1 MPGRRQWNVDFD
13 AGAVRDFEAV
23 KAKYERKAVFNV
35 LDKLRQLGPRLV
47 PPHVKSLAGE
57 ADLFELR
64 PRQGSSKAR
73 PLVVRQRD
81 GYLIVAVAADHAK
94 DMRRAVAD
102 AHERLKAR
110 G

>member
-1 MPGRRQWNVDFD
+1 MRGGAAADLLVAAVIAPAPGRWSWLRSS
-13 AGAVRDFEAV
+13 VR
-23 KAKYERKAVFNV
+23 
-35 LDKLRQLGPRLV
+35 LW
-47 PPHVKSLAGE
+47 HAGE

-73 PLVVRQRD
+73 PLVVRRSD

-102 AHERLKAR
+102 AHERLEAR
-110 G
+110 GELAE